1 MFKDVSICSKS
12 DCWLPKNVVNT
23 LKIFWCCYQDQEDVM
38 DASSSDVI
46 INPFSTSLCFSF
58 VCSSVGMLILGDW
71 PKWSSTHF
79 SITMVKNPKWAK
91 RCLRGSWELMSSCW
105 SQHWWDAVC
114 VLEVQCWHIQGIP
127 QDAIWCEW
135 WWSCADRCQW
145 GEHMVKVSVLLPI
158 QCNAI

>member
-23 LKIFWCCYQDQEDVM
+23 LKIFQCCYQDQEDVM

-79 SITMVKNPKWAK
+79 SITMVKKPK
-91 RCLRGSWELMSSCW
+91 MS
-105 SQHWWDAVC
+105 QKMPEGVMGTDEFLLEPALIDAVC
-114 VLEVQCWHIQGIP
+114 VLEVQCRHIQGIP
-127 QDAIWCEW
+127 RDAIWCEW

>member
-23 LKIFWCCYQDQEDVM
+23 LKIFRCCYQDQEDVM
-38 DASSSDVI
+38 DTSSSDVI

-79 SITMVKNPKWAK
+79 SITMVKKPKMSQKMPEGVMGTDEFLLEPALM
-91 RCLRGSWELMSSCW
+91 RCS
-105 SQHWWDAVC
+105 VC
-114 VLEVQCWHIQGIP
+114 PWGPVSTYSGDSP
-127 QDAIWCEW
+127 
-135 WWSCADRCQW
+135 RCKW
-145 GEHMVKVSVLLPI
+145 VSVMCSCTEKVVSEPLVKWIVLLLF
-158 QCNAI
+158 QCNAN